1 MRARSH
7 ILSVVQTHMHTL
19 TTAILYKYSMSID
32 YTHTHISTNEN
43 RTSIMAQFSKWY
55 VSLFENVFFPIP
67 SAQQSLSL
75 AVFLAAQ

>member
-7 ILSVVQTHMHTL
+7 ILSGVQIHMHTL

-32 YTHTHISTNEN
+32 THISTNEN
-43 RTSIMAQFSKWY
+43 RTSIMAQFSKLH